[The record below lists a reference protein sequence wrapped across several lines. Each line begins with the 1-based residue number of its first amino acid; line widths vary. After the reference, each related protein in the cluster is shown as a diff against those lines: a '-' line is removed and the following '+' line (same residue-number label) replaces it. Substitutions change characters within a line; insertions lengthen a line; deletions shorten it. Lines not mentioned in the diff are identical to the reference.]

1 MGRSFSWAVPLAAG
15 AAVLTLVCSYSLLN
29 SSPAALNVRHTI
41 SEGESFRPD
50 GAPHL
55 NEYMTSAANFAGIGA
70 AADAS
75 HHEGHS
81 TTQDPP
87 KPVQGAD
94 ASPPSVAPPLL
105 AIPEAEYDGHF
116 LYARPDASISA
127 APDQAA
133 YLRSLL
139 KSMLGMGVLLKR
151 TVVLPAALCNC
162 KDAELTQCDGPPVA
176 PFDCPLRIP
185 LDAEAWRLTT
195 LVPIKPARFLLHKD
209 KLPDIVRC
217 NHLRVLLPDGM
228 DDSELGFALRS
239 YKE

>member
-1 MGRSFSWAVPLAAG
+1 MGRGFSWAVPLAAT
-15 AAVLTLVCSYSLLN
+15 AAVVTLVCSYSLLN
-29 SSPAALNVRHTI
+29 SSPAALNVHHSI
-41 SEGESFRPD
+41 SEGESFRAVGTPRLGD
-50 GAPHL
+50 
-55 NEYMTSAANFAGIGA
+55 YMSSSTTA
-70 AADAS
+70 AA
-75 HHEGHS
+75 GGS
-81 TTQDPP
+81 TQHLEVQTTAQDPP

-94 ASPPSVAPPLL
+94 ASPPSAAPPLL

-116 LYARPDASISA
+116 LYARPDATVGA
-127 APDQAA
+127 APTAD

-195 LVPIKPARFLLHKD
+195 LVPIKPARFLVNKA
-209 KLPDIVRC
+209 KLPEIVRC